1 MNNDEQAIKQSLS
14 QLSGPMVISRGGRN
28 RGKKWEE
35 GKNGGRER
43 KREKE
48 RETELDNKNIESNMF
63 RARLILLAHGQI
75 NSSVIFFII

>member
-28 RGKKWEE
+28 RGEGKKWRRRD
-35 GKNGGRER
+35 GVK
-43 KREKE
+43 KQKE

-63 RARLILLAHGQI
+63 RARSILLARSQI

>member
-28 RGKKWEE
+28 RGEGKKWE
-35 GKNGGRER
+35 GRR
-43 KREKE
+43 DGVKKQKE
-48 RETELDNKNIESNMF
+48 REAELDNKNIESNMF

>member
-48 RETELDNKNIESNMF
+48 RSEI
-63 RARLILLAHGQI
+63 
-75 NSSVIFFII
+75 IFFFLSSFLSFESKNYGCTRIVGRGERGSNV